1 MWESSKQGMFFDVV
15 EGFRVDGGEEIEG
28 ASQGASK
35 GEKGCDDG
43 EEGEWC
49 EERGGKV
56 GMEEDKGGEPGVR
69 DENGKGGGKVVG
81 SKRAHVG
88 GKAA

>member
-1 MWESSKQGMFFDVV
+1 MKEGMFFDVV
-15 EGFRVDGGEEIEG
+15 EGFCVDGWEEVER

-35 GEKGCDDG
+35 GEKGCDGG

-56 GMEEDKGGEPGVR
+56 GMEEDKRGEPGVR
-69 DENGKGGGKVVG
+69 DENGEGGGEVVG
-81 SKRAHVG
+81 SKRAHEG